1 MKEGDNMKYR
11 IGFLAAVSSCA
22 LLVGLAGV
30 SSAQTNL
37 TTVKVGLGYIADVQ
51 FAPFYAAQEAGFY
64 KAKGLNVTFQHGF
77 TSELYPLL
85 ASGKLDFVV
94 GDAEDVILLRTKDPK
109 ATPFK
114 YLMALY
120 QVTPNALFSK
130 REKNITKL
138 ADLKGKSIGIPGKF
152 GSSWTSL
159 QALLAGANLKE
170 TDVKIVEVGF
180 TQLEALTAN
189 RVDAVM
195 GFVNNEAVIA
205 EAKGLKLNI
214 FSAAV
219 VNKSPSNGVIAVDDT
234 LKNEAL
240 VKGFLEASQLGVKLT
255 IDNTK
260 QAFDYAKKFVPNMSG
275 DRLKILEKSVKL
287 YQSNFSK
294 APSQGIGFSNP
305 NNWEYAL
312 ALLKSV
318 GRIDKDAKLKR
329 SEFYTNKYLTSGIQ
343 AAK

>member
-1 MKEGDNMKYR
+1 MKYK

-22 LLVGLAGV
+22 LLVGLANV

-37 TTVKVGLGYIADVQ
+37 TTVRVGLGYIPDVQ
-51 FAPFYAAQEAGFY
+51 FAPFYAAQEAGYY

-85 ASGKLDFVV
+85 AAGKLDFVV
-94 GDAEDVILLRTKDPK
+94 GDAEDVILLRTKDVK

-130 REKNITKL
+130 REKKITKY
-138 ADLKGKSIGIPGKF
+138 ADLKGKTIGIPGKF

-159 QALLAGANLKE
+159 QAILAGANLKE

-180 TQLEALTAN
+180 TQLEALVAD

-195 GFVNNEAVIA
+195 GFVNNEAVLA
-205 EAKGLKLNI
+205 EARGLKLNI
-214 FSAAV
+214 FSAAL

-240 VKGFLEASQLGVKLT
+240 VKGFLGASQLGLKLS
-255 IDNTK
+255 IENTK
-260 QAFDYAKKFVPNMSG
+260 QAFDYAKKFVPNMTG

-294 APSQGIGFSNP
+294 ADKQGLGFSNP

-318 GRIDKDAKLKR
+318 GRIDKNAKLKR
-329 SEFYTNKYLTSGIQ
+329 SDFYTNKFLTPDIQ
-343 AAK
+343 AK

>member
-1 MKEGDNMKYR
+1 
-11 IGFLAAVSSCA
+11 
-22 LLVGLAGV
+22 
-30 SSAQTNL
+30 
-37 TTVKVGLGYIADVQ
+37 
-51 FAPFYAAQEAGFY
+51 
-64 KAKGLNVTFQHGF
+64 
-77 TSELYPLL
+77 
-85 ASGKLDFVV
+85 
-94 GDAEDVILLRTKDPK
+94 
-109 ATPFK
+109 
-114 YLMALY
+114 MALY

-138 ADLKGKSIGIPGKF
+138 ADLKGKSIGVPGKF

-159 QALLAGANLKE
+159 QAILAGANLKE

-205 EAKGLKLNI
+205 EARGLKLNI
-214 FSAAV
+214 FSAAL

-240 VKGFLEASQLGVKLT
+240 VKGFLEASQRGMKLT

-294 APSQGIGFSNP
+294 ADSQGIGFSNP
-305 NNWEYAL
+305 NNWEYSL
-312 ALLKSV
+312 ALLKNL
-318 GRIDKDAKLKR
+318 GRIDKDTKLKR
-329 SEFYTNKYLTSGIQ
+329 SDFYTNRYLTAGIQ

>member
-1 MKEGDNMKYR
+1 MKEGEIMKYKV
-11 IGFLAAVSSCA
+11 LAAITTGA
-22 LLVGLAGV
+22 MLLGLASI
-30 SSAQTNL
+30 SSAQTNP
-37 TTVKVGLGYIADVQ
+37 TTVRVGLGYLADVQ

-77 TSELYPLL
+77 TSEMYPLL

-94 GDAEDVILLRTKDPK
+94 GDAEDVILLRSKDVK

-114 YLMALY
+114 YLMAMY
-120 QVTPNALFSK
+120 QVTPNALLSK
-130 REKNITKL
+130 QAKNIKRF

-159 QALLAGANLKE
+159 QAMLAGANLKE
-170 TDVKIVEVGF
+170 SDVKIVEVGF
-180 TQLEALTAN
+180 NQLEALTAD

-195 GFVNNEAVIA
+195 GFINNEAVQA

-214 FSAAV
+214 LVAAL
-219 VNKSPSNGVIAVDDT
+219 VNKSPSSGVISMDDT
-234 LKNEAL
+234 LKNEPL
-240 VKGFLEASQLGVKLT
+240 VKGFLEASQRGLKLS

-260 QAFDYAKKFVPNMSG
+260 QAFDYAKKYVPNMPA
-275 DRLKILEKSVKL
+275 DRIKVLESSVKL

-294 APSQGIGFSNP
+294 NDKQGLGFSNP

-312 ALLKSV
+312 ALLKNV
-318 GRIDKDAKLKR
+318 GRLDSKQLYKR
-329 SEFYTNKYLTSGIQ
+329 GDFYTNKFLTVNIQ
-343 AAK
+343 AGK

>member
-1 MKEGDNMKYR
+1 MKYKL
-11 IGFLAAVSSCA
+11 GFLAAVSSCA
-22 LLVGLAGV
+22 LLVGLANV
-30 SSAQTNL
+30 TSAQTNL
-37 TTVKVGLGYIADVQ
+37 TTVQVGLGYNPDVQ

-64 KAKGLNVTFQHGF
+64 KAKGLNVIFKHGF
-77 TSELYPLL
+77 TPELYPLL
-85 ASGKLDFVV
+85 AAGKLDFVV

-109 ATPFK
+109 ANPFK

-130 REKNITKL
+130 REKNIVKL
-138 ADLKGKSIGIPGKF
+138 SDLKGKSIGIPGRY

-159 QALLAGANLKE
+159 QAILAGANLKE

-180 TQLEALTAN
+180 TQLEALIAN

-205 EAKGLKLNI
+205 EARGLKLNI
-214 FSAAV
+214 YTAAL

-234 LKNEAL
+234 LKNEVL
-240 VKGFLEASQLGVKLT
+240 VKGFLGASQLGLKLT
-255 IDNTK
+255 IENSK
-260 QAFDYAKKFVPNMSG
+260 QAFDYAKKYVPNMTG
-275 DRLKILEKSVKL
+275 DRIKVLEKSIRL

-294 APSQGIGFSNP
+294 SEKSGLGYSNP
-305 NNWEYAL
+305 NNWQYAM

-318 GRIDKDAKLKR
+318 GRIDKNATLKR
-329 SEFYTNKYLTSGIQ
+329 GDFYTNKFLTPNVQ
-343 AAK
+343 AK